1 MRYLKAT
8 LICGLATVLIVGG
21 LYEMGVFTRTDQ
33 ALWNFLGRVSA
44 PPVQRSFAQYA
55 LFILLAF
62 GIAWTTIDIARLS
75 LKIVVAVAVFLQVL
89 SLTWVLNL
97 HHSFFSPFP
106 PALAVL
112 LSFAAALTYSRSEA
126 GERKRTLRLMFGDRV
141 SRKTFYTLLNSNA
154 KLNLGGEMR
163 EASVLVCEVF
173 NQDDLMDSL
182 PTADYVAM
190 TNLFLR
196 HGGDFLVEKGGYL
209 DECDGESLRAIFG
222 APLEDDDHA
231 KIACESAMELSRR
244 LDEINRECETRWQ
257 KTLDFRIGVNSGEM
271 VTAAYGSRR
280 LGTFSVAGEPV
291 EFARR
296 LCSANIVYGSRI
308 LIGSYAFQLASEA
321 IEVRPIELI
330 RTREER
336 SREEVYELLGLKH
349 ALSDEQ
355 LLRRDLYWKGV
366 VYYREQLW
374 DQALDHFH
382 RALSPNG
389 SDQPCEFYIHRIE
402 RMRTGTPA
410 IEWQSARF

>member
-8 LICGLATVLIVGG
+8 LICGLATILIVAG
-21 LYEMGVFTRTDQ
+21 LYEMGVFTRIDQ

-44 PPVQRSFAQYA
+44 PPVNRSIVQYFV
-55 LFILLAF
+55 LILLGF
-62 GIAWTTIDIARLS
+62 GIAWTTIDIGRLS
-75 LKIVVAVAVFLQVL
+75 LKIVVAIAAFAQVF

-97 HHSFFSPFP
+97 HHVFFSPFP
-106 PALAVL
+106 SALAVL
-112 LSFAAALTYSRSEA
+112 LSFAAAFTYSRSEA
-126 GERKRTLRLMFGDRV
+126 GERKRTLHLMFGDRI
-141 SRKTFYTLLNSNA
+141 SPETFYSLVNSNA
-154 KLNLGGEMR
+154 PLNFAGEMR

-182 PTADYVAM
+182 PTQDYVAM

-196 HGGDFLVEKGGYL
+196 HGSDFLVEKGGYL
-209 DECDGESLRAIFG
+209 DECDGESLRVIFG
-222 APLEDDDHA
+222 APLEDANHA
-231 KIACESAMELSRR
+231 TVACEAALELVQRI
-244 LDEINRECETRWQ
+244 ENVNRECDSRWH
-257 KTLDFRIGVNSGEM
+257 KTLDFRIGVNSGEI

-296 LCSANIVYGSRI
+296 LCSANLVYGSHI

-321 IEVRPIELI
+321 VEVRPIELV
-330 RTREER
+330 RMREER

-349 ALSDEQ
+349 ALTDEQ
-355 LLRRDLYWKGV
+355 IYRRDLYWKGI

-374 DQALDHFH
+374 DQALEHFH
-382 RALSPNG
+382 AALSAG
-389 SDQPCEFYIHRIE
+389 GDDHPCEFYIRRIE

-410 IEWQSARF
+410 LEWQSARF